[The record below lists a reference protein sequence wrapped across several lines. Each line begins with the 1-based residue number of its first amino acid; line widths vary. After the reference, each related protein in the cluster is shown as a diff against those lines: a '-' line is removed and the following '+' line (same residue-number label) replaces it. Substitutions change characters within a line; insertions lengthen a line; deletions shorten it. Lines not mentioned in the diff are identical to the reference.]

1 MVHPRIAV
9 TWKKQKGADMNKML
23 RRIRVRGF
31 TLIELLVVIAIIG
44 ILAGLLLPT
53 IRAVRVRGRRV
64 ACANNLKQI
73 GLSLRMYSSDNN
85 EKFPGATWTAGNG
98 FAALSQYI
106 GDQN

>member
-44 ILAGLLLPT
+44 ILAGLLLPA
-53 IRAVRVRGRRV
+53 IGAVRERGRRV

-73 GLSLRMYSSDNN
+73 GLSLRMYSSDHN
-85 EKFPGATWTAGNG
+85 EGFPGAG
-98 FAALSQYI
+98 FTTVGGFETLSVYI
-106 GDQN
+106 GD